1 MKRPARRSNTGNF
14 KKSDVLSSPT
24 PSASKFSRFK
34 KQNSLSGKEV
44 KKEIISDAEEKI
56 KTYSILS
63 QAGLD
68 DNGKTKKTSEFTPTE
83 VKHYAFQTSEE
94 QTTPYLY
101 HIDIDSKEGIKLNNI
116 AKDIVEA
123 INNNEI
129 ITSPGKLFLID
140 GSYFFTAFIKKGEQ
154 YKVALLEYINDDNT
168 IIEIATF
175 KGDISHVEPYQ

>member
-1 MKRPARRSNTGNF
+1 MGSTKRLLSCLCILFCVFTCVGCEKESKAQPILKVITSSQVGVTIFSN
-14 KKSDVLSSPT
+14 KHYYIV
-24 PSASKFSRFK
+24 
-34 KQNSLSGKEV
+34 
-44 KKEIISDAEEKI
+44 
-56 KTYSILS
+56 Y
-63 QAGLD
+63 
-68 DNGKTKKTSEFTPTE
+68 DNGKKKKTSEFTPTE

-175 KGDISHVEPYQ
+175 KGDISHVESYQ

>member
-1 MKRPARRSNTGNF
+1 MNRIIKLAAWLCLLVCLATCIGCEKKPDPKPILKVITTSEIAPVVFLYKRYYI
-14 KKSDVLSSPT
+14 V
-24 PSASKFSRFK
+24 
-34 KQNSLSGKEV
+34 
-44 KKEIISDAEEKI
+44 
-56 KTYSILS
+56 Y
-63 QAGLD
+63 

-101 HIDIDSKEGIKLNNI
+101 HIDIDSKEGIELNNI
-116 AKDIVEA
+116 AKDIVET
-123 INNNEI
+123 INSNEI

-154 YKVALLEYINDDNT
+154 YKVALLEYLNDNKT

-175 KGDISHVEPYQ
+175 KGDISHVEPYE

>member
-1 MKRPARRSNTGNF
+1 MKQIIKIFFWIFILTCIVSCFGCNEKNESKPILRVITGTQVGLTIF
-14 KKSDVLSSPT
+14 
-24 PSASKFSRFK
+24 SKN
-34 KQNSLSGKEV
+34 QYYIV
-44 KKEIISDAEEKI
+44 
-56 KTYSILS
+56 Y
-63 QAGLD
+63 

>member
-1 MKRPARRSNTGNF
+1 MKRIIKLFSWIFILTFIVSFIGCNGKHESKPILRVITGTQVGLTIF
-14 KKSDVLSSPT
+14 
-24 PSASKFSRFK
+24 SKN
-34 KQNSLSGKEV
+34 QYYIV
-44 KKEIISDAEEKI
+44 
-56 KTYSILS
+56 Y
-63 QAGLD
+63 

-101 HIDIDSKEGIKLNNI
+101 HIDIDSKEGIELNNI
-116 AKDIVEA
+116 AKDIVET
-123 INNNEI
+123 INSNEI

-154 YKVALLEYINDDNT
+154 YKVALLEYLNDNKT

-175 KGDISHVEPYQ
+175 KGDISHVEPYE